1 MLTSTA
7 VMHKISA
14 LSNTTDSNGGLLNDV
29 TEVEKL
35 TNELFESSRI
45 REDFVYVYAIT
56 EIWR

>member
-1 MLTSTA
+1 
-7 VMHKISA
+7 MHKIVT

-35 TNELFESSRI
+35 TNELFESSLI